1 MRQLAVLA
9 CVLLAVGC
17 GGSDPPSSRLEGKW
31 LARDATDATVG
42 YGVNFLANGT
52 YSKATAVVTAADQ
65 ASNSGSVNLEEEDGT
80 FSATQTLI
88 TFSPTQSTCP
98 GPDPAYSL
106 AYEFIGPNLTLV
118 GTAGA
123 STFAPNTATTTAT
136 LAVRFGCYDSAGNFT
151 VSPFAA
157 VN

>member
-1 MRQLAVLA
+1 MRLLTVLA
-9 CVLLAVGC
+9 CALLAVGC
-17 GGSDPPSSRLEGKW
+17 GGGDSPSSRLEGEW
-31 LARDATDATVG
+31 LARDAADATVG
-42 YGVNFLANGT
+42 YGINFLANGT
-52 YSKATAVVTAADQ
+52 YSKATVVVTAADQ
-65 ASNSGSVNLEEEDGT
+65 ASNSGSANLVEEAGT

-88 TFSPTQSTCP
+88 TFSPTQNTCP

-123 STFAPNTATTTAT
+123 ETFAPNTSTTTAT
-136 LAVRFGCYDSAGNFT
+136 LTIRFGCYDSAGNFT
-151 VSPFAA
+151 VSPLAT